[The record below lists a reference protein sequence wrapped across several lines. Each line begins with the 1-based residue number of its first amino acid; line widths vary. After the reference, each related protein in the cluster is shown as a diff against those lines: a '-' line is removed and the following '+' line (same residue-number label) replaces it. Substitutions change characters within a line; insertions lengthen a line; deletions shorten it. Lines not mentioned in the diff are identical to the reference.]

1 MNKKALAV
9 ALELIPIISA
19 PLAIIFI
26 YSSVDSQVIRSLI
39 GVFTLL
45 GFFGFVFSFIGRRIA
60 KGEKIVRV
68 LSILDILATVA
79 IIIMYVLVFIAL
91 GSQEPITVIYMIIAG
106 DTSVPPAMFYF
117 TYSSIARLTNSAV
130 PVPPA
135 LSIFAWN
142 SALATYI
149 LPRPARISSV
159 HSQKFCVMQSWIS
172 FTIA

>member
-60 KGEKIVRV
+60 KEEKIVRI

-91 GSQEPITVIYMIIAG
+91 GS
-106 DTSVPPAMFYF
+106 
-117 TYSSIARLTNSAV
+117 
-130 PVPPA
+130 
-135 LSIFAWN
+135 
-142 SALATYI
+142 
-149 LPRPARISSV
+149 
-159 HSQKFCVMQSWIS
+159 
-172 FTIA
+172 